1 MVIDS
6 SNNHIVNLEF
16 LEYNNSVKVFVHV
29 QVEEWSKTLKRNF
42 INLLQRLGE
51 CYALVEH
58 PQIVK
63 FAELHGGRLIKEANS
78 NGKYLY
84 MIRFN

>member
-6 SNNHIVNLEF
+6 SNNHIVNLEL

-29 QVEEWSKTLKRNF
+29 QVKEWSKTLKRNF
-42 INLLQRLGE
+42 INLFQRLCE